1 MHGVSVHVCVRI
13 WLYRGRSQQQNRF
26 EIVEHTPCVFVS
38 VYGHCNAYLSAI
50 EFYAEL
56 KKSMHT
62 HSRSIVIWCDV
73 MCACQCMWNTSTGV
87 RALANVC
94 VRAYVFQILYSSGVH
109 FIIRILIG
117 STNDCKV
124 IIRIEI
130 FAAAAITIVAVAVV
144 VALAVIAV
152 VICYIFTANDFFS
165 INSCAIAVNW
175 TKLNFNSSQ
184 IIFRCVFRVTIDTV
198 SIGVIHSW

>member
-1 MHGVSVHVCVRI
+1 MQS
-13 WLYRGRSQQQNRF
+13 W
-26 EIVEHTPCVFVS
+26 
-38 VYGHCNAYLSAI
+38 
-50 EFYAEL
+50 
-56 KKSMHT
+56 KKACT
-62 HSRSIVIWCDV
+62 HIHDRLWCDV
-73 MCACQCMWNTSTGV
+73 MWCV
-87 RALANVC
+87 RVNVCEIRLRVYALSRVC

-109 FIIRILIG
+109 FVIRILIG

-175 TKLNFNSSQ
+175 IELNFNSSQ